1 MDPLVDTSKSTV
13 ILLRSTQ
20 EVYLL
25 VEYLKSRGLPATAK
39 ICPKAVNETETIIVV
54 VDSDSA
60 EKLVLNTGTR
70 NVSHIIDYDGLKEVE
85 ALLLLIGN
93 SFLFLFHCLVKLSKT
108 MLPMRVD
115 WILKK
120 SLEHRAMKVTSNI
133 IIL

>member
-1 MDPLVDTSKSTV
+1 MVDSSKSKSTV

-25 VEYLKSRGLPATAK
+25 VEYLKSEGLPATAE
-39 ICPKAVNETETIIVV
+39 ISKAVMETGEVIIVV
-54 VDSDSA
+54 NSDSA
-60 EKLVLNTGTR
+60 EKLVLESGTR
-70 NVSHIIDYDGLKEVE
+70 QLSHIIDYDGLKEVE
-85 ALLLLIGN
+85 ALLLLIGD

>member
-25 VEYLKSRGLPATAK
+25 VEYLKSKGLPATAENK
-39 ICPKAVNETETIIVV
+39 TDEAIINVVN
-54 VDSDSA
+54 SDGA

-85 ALLLLIGN
+85 ALLLLIGD

>member
-39 ICPKAVNETETIIVV
+39 ICPKAVNETEAIIVV
-54 VDSDSA
+54 NSDGA

-85 ALLLLIGN
+85 ALLLLIGD
-93 SFLFLFHCLVKLSKT
+93 SFLYLFHCLVKLSKT

>member
-1 MDPLVDTSKSTV
+1 MDPSVDSSKSTV

-39 ICPKAVNETETIIVV
+39 ICPKAVNETEAIIVV
-54 VDSDSA
+54 NSDGA

-85 ALLLLIGN
+85 ALLLLVGECED
-93 SFLFLFHCLVKLSKT
+93 SFLFCTKALQLSAH
-108 MLPMRVD
+108 
-115 WILKK
+115 K
-120 SLEHRAMKVTSNI
+120 SSLHSQNHENKY
-133 IIL
+133 